1 MPSCLWSCNNL
12 SFPLPAIRLLLW
24 FRDTNTNAVFVAE
37 PQFCWRAA
45 RVRES
50 REPAPR
56 MGRVS
61 FVQTAGGGKLFPAQ
75 ISGPPAALAAHQPV
89 ARFVTLKGQWG

>member
-1 MPSCLWSCNNL
+1 MP
-12 SFPLPAIRLLLW
+12 F
-24 FRDTNTNAVFVAE
+24 FVAE

-61 FVQTAGGGKLFPAQ
+61 FVQTARGGKLFPALV
-75 ISGPPAALAAHQPV
+75 SGPPAVLPLTNQLPDSS
-89 ARFVTLKGQWG
+89 L

>member
-1 MPSCLWSCNNL
+1 VL
-12 SFPLPAIRLLLW
+12 F
-24 FRDTNTNAVFVAE
+24 FVALAR
-37 PQFCWRAA
+37 QLSWRAA

-61 FVQTAGGGKLFPAQ
+61 FVQTARAGRLFP
-75 ISGPPAALAAHQPV
+75 IGLL
-89 ARFVTLKGQWG
+89 TN